1 MQQTIVDPIDEKHQR
16 IELEDKIE
24 EDQDHWKQAGIVSST
39 KKAQENPELLIYVFL
54 FCGLTILRSD
64 RTPTSV
70 SDGAV
75 KFLSSVP
82 GL

>member
-1 MQQTIVDPIDEKHQR
+1 MQQKNVDPIDEKHQR

-24 EDQDHWKQAGIVSST
+24 EDSRSLKTGIVSST
-39 KKAQENPELLIYVFL
+39 KQAQENPELLIYVFL